1 MQAFLGLSRAIDAA
15 TSFIG
20 RWASWLILGAIFVSA
35 GNAIIRKLFDLSS
48 NAWLELQWLLFGIAF
63 LLAAPYALQRNE
75 HIRIDIVSNMLSK
88 QKRNWIDLFGHF
100 FMLVPFTLLL
110 LRESTKWA
118 WSSYISDEHSSNF
131 GGLPLWPAKIVIV
144 VGFALLLLQAVS
156 EIIKRIAIM
165 QDLIPDEHEPKGHLP
180 PLLLDDVVPPTSGGQ
195 A

>member
-1 MQAFLGLSRAIDAA
+1 MGVLA
-15 TSFIG
+15 
-20 RWASWLILGAIFVSA
+20 ILGAIFVSA

-110 LRESTKWA
+110 LRG
-118 WSSYISDEHSSNF
+118 IHQM
-131 GGLPLWPAKIVIV
+131 GLVFLY
-144 VGFALLLLQAVS
+144 L
-156 EIIKRIAIM
+156 R
-165 QDLIPDEHEPKGHLP
+165 
-180 PLLLDDVVPPTSGGQ
+180 
-195 A
+195 